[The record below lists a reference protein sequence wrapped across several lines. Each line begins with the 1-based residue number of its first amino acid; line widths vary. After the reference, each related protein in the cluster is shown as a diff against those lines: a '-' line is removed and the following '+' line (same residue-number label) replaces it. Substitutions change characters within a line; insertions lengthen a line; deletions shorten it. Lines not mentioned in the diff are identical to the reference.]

1 MQVICIENYFLH
13 CIVNGLL
20 TRNSPAHGLHR
31 YYWVKKEAG
40 PSIIL
45 ETYLIVINIYCLMK
59 MSMLPPYLPLFI
71 IVVIQDTSP
80 PEAEVGRSNR
90 LGRASIITFQ
100 RY

>member
-1 MQVICIENYFLH
+1 M
-13 CIVNGLL
+13 
-20 TRNSPAHGLHR
+20 
-31 YYWVKKEAG
+31 EAE

-80 PEAEVGRSNR
+80 LEAEVGRSNR
-90 LGRASIITFQ
+90 LGRANNRKQ
-100 RY
+100 